1 MKILLVNPPIREWSR
16 PNCFPL
22 GLGYIASILLQARH
36 EVEILDIN
44 AHRWSREE
52 VERRMAASAYNLIG
66 IGGLVTI
73 YGYIKWLIR
82 ISRKYHPDKKIM
94 IGGSAGTSIPR
105 TMLECNP
112 VDIVC
117 MGEGEKTIQELI
129 PILEDKDDLSGVP
142 GIWFKMDDSIHVNL
156 LRKPIQNLDE
166 IPFPAWNLFPMDI
179 YANNPIGTPNKNK
192 WINGIA
198 PENTP
203 LSMNLSASRGCPY
216 QCIFCYHDFMGQ
228 RYRVRPVE
236 NIIKEIKL
244 LHNQFNITYFHFID
258 DEFCLKKMFIYEFC
272 NKFGDL
278 RKELK
283 VDITFGCSG
292 RANLMTEK
300 LIATMAEAGCTSI
313 GYGLESGSQKML
325 DMMKKNVTIEQAE
338 QTVRWTQKYLGWAD
352 CSFIV
357 GLPGETKETVQ
368 ETVNFCKRLNLKPEV
383 IFFATPYPGTELY
396 RIAVRDGKI
405 PDEEQYVMNLGEQ
418 GENININFTDFTDL
432 ELKKIKED
440 MVLELGAWNQVRHP
454 Q

>member
-1 MKILLVNPPIREWSR
+1 
-16 PNCFPL
+16 
-22 GLGYIASILLQARH
+22 
-36 EVEILDIN
+36 
-44 AHRWSREE
+44 
-52 VERRMAASAYNLIG
+52 
-66 IGGLVTI
+66 
-73 YGYIKWLIR
+73 
-82 ISRKYHPDKKIM
+82 
-94 IGGSAGTSIPR
+94 
-105 TMLECNP
+105 
-112 VDIVC
+112 
-117 MGEGEKTIQELI
+117 
-129 PILEDKDDLSGVP
+129 
-142 GIWFKMDDSIHVNL
+142 MDDSIHVNL